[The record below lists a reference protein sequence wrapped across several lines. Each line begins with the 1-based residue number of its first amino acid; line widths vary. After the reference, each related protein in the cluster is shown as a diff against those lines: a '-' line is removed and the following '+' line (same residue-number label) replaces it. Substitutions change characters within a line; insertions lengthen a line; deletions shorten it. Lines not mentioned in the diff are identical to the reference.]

1 MTGATRRNAGGLF
14 KTASAMI
21 WAAFALFALAACAS
35 ESGGMAATA
44 SATEPARVENRQESD
59 ALASATPIPA
69 PTATVAVVPTATPVP
84 ESSATPIPATA
95 TPSPAPSATV
105 AVVPTET
112 PIPAST
118 ATAIPTA
125 TPIPAPSAPPSAI
138 PDAGYDAF
146 AFLEK
151 FTLEYSPRESA
162 TEDELEAA
170 RFLQSE
176 LEAMGYDTELRGFD
190 VRRIDFGVSIGGSAD
205 TLEAYRIELSG
216 EGIAEGAL
224 VDVGAGFADD
234 IPAGGLDG
242 KIALIERGIITFEE
256 KIHRVAD
263 AGAVAAIIYNTSP
276 WPFLGRLSTRA
287 DIPAASIGGDAG
299 LNLRNAAR
307 DGEIMAAVSAVPTVS
322 QSRNLVARMADD
334 SADMPTVIIGAH
346 YDTVEDTQGAN
357 DNGSGVAALMEI
369 AKRAS
374 ARDYPFAV
382 KFVLFGA
389 EEIGL
394 YGSIRYAEE
403 MGADEI
409 ANTLAM
415 LNLDVVGSGGGFEAI
430 GDFDLAR
437 TAREVGE
444 EIGERVLVTPSE
456 NADFTSDHAP
466 FAAVGIPALFLLAD
480 DMSRINSPQDE
491 LQYVNPRL
499 PGASAEI
506 VMRLLDRLAERAGAE
521 SARVRSPDPR
531 ESWNGGGIW
540 DFVDWWEW
548 E

>member
-1 MTGATRRNAGGLF
+1 
-14 KTASAMI
+14 
-21 WAAFALFALAACAS
+21 
-35 ESGGMAATA
+35 
-44 SATEPARVENRQESD
+44 
-59 ALASATPIPA
+59 
-69 PTATVAVVPTATPVP
+69 
-84 ESSATPIPATA
+84 
-95 TPSPAPSATV
+95 
-105 AVVPTET
+105 
-112 PIPAST
+112 
-118 ATAIPTA
+118 
-125 TPIPAPSAPPSAI
+125 
-138 PDAGYDAF
+138 
-146 AFLEK
+146 
-151 FTLEYSPRESA
+151 
-162 TEDELEAA
+162 
-170 RFLQSE
+170 
-176 LEAMGYDTELRGFD
+176 MGYDTELRGFD
-190 VRRIDFGVSIGGSAD
+190 VRRIDFGVSIGGSAE

-216 EGIAEGAL
+216 EGRAEGAV
-224 VDVGAGFADD
+224 VDVGAGFEDD

-256 KIHRVAD
+256 KVHRVAD
-263 AGAVAAIIYNTSP
+263 AGAVAAIIYNNSP

-307 DGEIMAAVSAVPTVS
+307 AGEIMAAVSAVPTVS
-322 QSRNLVARMADD
+322 QSRNLVARMADGG
-334 SADMPTVIIGAH
+334 ADADTPTVIIGAH

-394 YGSIRYAEE
+394 YGSIRYADE

-444 EIGERVLVTPSE
+444 EIGERVLATTSE
-456 NADFTSDHAP
+456 NAGFTSDHAP

-491 LQYVNPRL
+491 LRYVNPRL

-506 VMRLLDRLAERAGAE
+506 VMRLLDRLAQRAGAE
-521 SARVRSPDPR
+521 SAGLRAPNSR
-531 ESWNGGGIW
+531 ENWSGGIW

>member
-1 MTGATRRNAGGLF
+1 MMGFMTGATRRNAGGLF
-14 KTASAMI
+14 KTASAPI
-21 WAAFALFALAACAS
+21 LAAVALFALAACAS
-35 ESGGMAATA
+35 ESGG
-44 SATEPARVENRQESD
+44 TEPTRVENRQS
-59 ALASATPIPA
+59 AVLASATPIPA
-69 PTATVAVVPTATPVP
+69 PTATVAAIPTATPIP
-84 ESSATPIPATA
+84 ASSATPIPATA
-95 TPSPAPSATV
+95 TPPPAPSATLIPPS
-105 AVVPTET
+105 AT

-118 ATAIPTA
+118 ATTVPSA
-125 TPIPAPSAPPSAI
+125 TPIPAPIAPPSAS
-138 PDAGYDAF
+138 PDADFDAF

-162 TEDELEAA
+162 TDDELEAA

-190 VRRIDFGVSIGGSAD
+190 VRRIDFGVSIGGSAE

-216 EGIAEGAL
+216 EGRAEGAV
-224 VDVGAGFADD
+224 VDVGAGFEDD

-256 KIHRVAD
+256 KVHRVAD
-263 AGAVAAIIYNTSP
+263 AGAVAAIIYNNSP

-307 DGEIMAAVSAVPTVS
+307 AGEIMAAVSAVPTVS
-322 QSRNLVARMADD
+322 QSRNLVARMADGG
-334 SADMPTVIIGAH
+334 ADADTPTVIIGAH

-394 YGSIRYAEE
+394 YGSIRYADE

-444 EIGERVLVTPSE
+444 EIGERVLATTSE
-456 NADFTSDHAP
+456 NAGFTSDHAP

-491 LQYVNPRL
+491 LRYVNPRL

-506 VMRLLDRLAERAGAE
+506 VMRLLDRLAQRAGAE
-521 SARVRSPDPR
+521 SAGLRAPNSR
-531 ESWNGGGIW
+531 ENWSGGIW

>member
-1 MTGATRRNAGGLF
+1 MMGFMTSATRRNAGGLF
-14 KTASAMI
+14 KTASAPI
-21 WAAFALFALAACAS
+21 LTAVALFALAACAS
-35 ESGGMAATA
+35 ESGGMSTTA
-44 SATEPARVENRQESD
+44 SATEPARVENRQAG
-59 ALASATPIPA
+59 ALASAPPIPA
-69 PTATVAVVPTATPVP
+69 PTATVAVVPTETPIP
-84 ESSATPIPATA
+84 ESSATPIPA
-95 TPSPAPSATV
+95 
-105 AVVPTET
+105 
-112 PIPAST
+112 ST
-118 ATAIPTA
+118 ATAVPTA
-125 TPIPAPSAPPSAI
+125 PPPPIPALSAPPSAS
-138 PDAGYDAF
+138 PDADFDAF

-162 TEDELEAA
+162 TDDELEAA

-190 VRRIDFGVSIGGSAD
+190 VRRIDFGVSIGDSAWAE
-205 TLEAYRIELSG
+205 TLDAYRIELSG
-216 EGIAEGAL
+216 EGIAEGAV
-224 VDVGAGFADD
+224 VDVGAGFEDD

-256 KIHRVAD
+256 KVHRVAD
-263 AGAVAAIIYNTSP
+263 AGAAAAIIYNNSP

-307 DGEIMAAVSAVPTVS
+307 DGEIMAAVSAVTTVS
-322 QSRNLVARMADD
+322 QSRNLVASMADD
-334 SADMPTVIIGAH
+334 GADTPTVIIGAH

-394 YGSIRYAEE
+394 YGSIRYADE
-403 MGADEI
+403 MSADEI

-444 EIGERVLVTPSE
+444 EIGERVLVSPSE

-466 FAAVGIPALFLLAD
+466 FAAIGIPALFLLAD

-491 LQYVNPRL
+491 LRYVNPRL

-506 VMRLLDRLAERAGAE
+506 VMRLLARLAERAGAE
-521 SARVRSPDPR
+521 SAGLRAPNSR
-531 ESWNGGGIW
+531 ENWNGGGIW